1 MLTQRLRS
9 SMIISIFIQ
18 VLLMNANICPED
30 VDEFSGTLS
39 NGFCEL

>member
-1 MLTQRLRS
+1 MLTQRLHS

-18 VLLMNANICPED
+18 VLLLNANICPED
-30 VDEFSGTLS
+30 IEEFPGALS

>member
-1 MLTQRLRS
+1 MLTQCLHS

-18 VLLMNANICPED
+18 VLLLNANICPED
-30 VDEFSGTLS
+30 IEEFPGALS